1 MLKGV
6 FEVQNT
12 SLDFQIRQVFVL
24 IKFHTPHIE
33 SFVIDFHFGLK
44 FYQSKLPQIP
54 AAQWRH
60 AGFSFQSL
68 SAMNDA

>member
-6 FEVQNT
+6 FQVQNT

-54 AAQWRH
+54 AAQ
-60 AGFSFQSL
+60 
-68 SAMNDA
+68 